1 MPTLDTW
8 RDSITSTLANTMYVT
23 VGIACFTSRKTVEA
37 YEVVRKEGK
46 AFVGE
51 VKEKYQSKR
60 NEDTLYSPDYHS
72 HQDSIIRDNA
82 RHGGYDTV

>member
-8 RDSITSTLANTMYVT
+8 RNSITSTLANTMYIT

-37 YEVVRKEGK
+37 CEVLHNEGK

-51 VKEKYQSKR
+51 VKEKYQDKR
-60 NEDTLYSPDYHS
+60 NNECQFDTTQNPCGDASCLCDQTY
-72 HQDSIIRDNA
+72 
-82 RHGGYDTV
+82 